1 MENSLPQCKSERERH
16 SIENIF
22 FKINIEFLVMINGS
36 VLLCWKS
43 SDFAAP
49 LLRTGSVQ
57 QFVAGVLLPVY
68 WRMMCERYPWKVESK
83 SKETVRV
90 SNSEM
95 VKKSW
100 RKTKES
106 GRNWTV
112 ARCTTLLAKSLDRS
126 FKSARILGILIWDL
140 PINTDVALIRGQDA
154 LNGQL

>member
-1 MENSLPQCKSERERH
+1 
-16 SIENIF
+16 
-22 FKINIEFLVMINGS
+22 MINGS

-95 VKKSW
+95 VKKKLEENKGKRSELN
-100 RKTKES
+100 RGKMHYI
-106 GRNWTV
+106 
-112 ARCTTLLAKSLDRS
+112 AREEPRS
-126 FKSARILGILIWDL
+126 KL
-140 PINTDVALIRGQDA
+140 
-154 LNGQL
+154 